1 LTFYLINIPLIDLW
15 RHFKS
20 LVLVPKH
27 TLPHFP
33 PLAAQSNVPVKEEN
47 EFIVMMTHYFLF
59 LKLQEIKQISKFKS
73 FQNLS
78 SSI

>member
-1 LTFYLINIPLIDLW
+1 METFQKPCFSSKA
-15 RHFKS
+15 HPATF
-20 LVLVPKH
+20 
-27 TLPHFP
+27 